1 MKTLNRSE
9 HSESKGLFGIC
20 IFAVPAV
27 PRDWLRGMHAVVKKG
42 LSA

>member
-1 MKTLNRSE
+1 MTMKTLNHSEHSE

-27 PRDWLRGMHAVVKKG
+27 VKKG
-42 LSA
+42 LPA